1 MSTHDSKRYFWL
13 KLKEDFFDDDA
24 ISWLE
29 EQNNGKEYALFYLK
43 LCLKSLKNDGVLIRK
58 VGNILVPYDTKKI
71 SEITRTDEDT
81 VIVAMELLKKIGLIE
96 LQENGALYMT
106 QLSTM
111 IGSETNGAERKRR
124 YREAQEKLPKGDN
137 VPQLSQNCPEHFP
150 PELDKE
156 LDIEKVNTSS
166 SSSGDKPEQ
175 MFEEDE
181 KFGKVATFFSNNL
194 HPISSEIERDWVI
207 DAVQTYSDE
216 WVIAAIEEAVKS
228 GGGRAGTKYLDAIL
242 QRWAKDGFKA
252 ERKGNGQRFSKD
264 PRRSERQT
272 ARETARNL
280 RVHGSDW
287 STGDSGGW

>member
-1 MSTHDSKRYFWL
+1 MAERRMMAKSVIDSDVFLDMPLSAQALYFHFLLRADDDGFIKNPSAIRRAVGCSADDL
-13 KLKEDFFDDDA
+13 KL
-24 ISWLE
+24 
-29 EQNNGKEYALFYLK
+29 
-43 LCLKSLKNDGVLIRK
+43 LIAK
-58 VGNILVPYDTKKI
+58 QFIIEFASG
-71 SEITRTDEDT
+71 
-81 VIVAMELLKKIGLIE
+81 VIVVTHWKLHNYIQKD
-96 LQENGALYMT
+96 
-106 QLSTM
+106 
-111 IGSETNGAERKRR
+111 R
-124 YREAQEKLPKGDN
+124 YRPTD
-137 VPQLSQNCPEHFP
+137 CPEMMQVELGKDKIYHLITIDTEPVSNPYPDRIQVVSNLYP
-150 PELDKE
+150 PCIQNGSIGKDRLG
-156 LDIEKVNTSS
+156 KVNTSS
-166 SSSGDKPEQ
+166 SSSGDHPEQ

-264 PRRSERQT
+264 PRRSERKT
-272 ARETARNL
+272 ARETARTL

>member
-1 MSTHDSKRYFWL
+1 MIFSFDEEVAKEVGVNAAIIMDKFTWWIRQNEANERNFYDGRYWTYNSTKALTSMFPFFNAKQIGRIL
-13 KLKEDFFDDDA
+13 KKLINDGYLMTGNYNKIAFDRTLWYALTDKGERLMKDKEMHFPKVENEK
-24 ISWLE
+24 SRKWE
-29 EQNNGKEYALFYLK
+29 MRNPENGKPIP
-43 LCLKSLKNDGVLIRK
+43 V
-58 VGNILVPYDTKKI
+58 
-71 SEITRTDEDT
+71 
-81 VIVAMELLKKIGLIE
+81 
-96 LQENGALYMT
+96 
-106 QLSTM
+106 ST
-111 IGSETNGAERKRR
+111 SNT
-124 YREAQEKLPKGDN
+124 
-137 VPQLSQNCPEHFP
+137 P
-150 PELDKE
+150 P
-156 LDIEKVNTSS
+156 IKVNTSS
-166 SSSGDKPEQ
+166 SSSGDQPEQ
-175 MFEEDE
+175 IFEEDE